1 MNESVIAG
9 IIFANDPARLAWEII
24 SLILMVVAGWKIFE
38 KAGLDGWKTIIPFY
52 SGYQYYK
59 IAWTGKMFWVNVA
72 LYGLADVLAY
82 IFVAAQLVFVMIIG
96 FIIMLLSVGLRI
108 AYRIKLAKR
117 FGKGVGFGIG
127 LVILAPIFL
136 LILAFG
142 AAEYQKGEKA

>member
-1 MNESVIAG
+1 
-9 IIFANDPARLAWEII
+9 
-24 SLILMVVAGWKIFE
+24 
-38 KAGLDGWKTIIPFY
+38 
-52 SGYQYYK
+52 
-59 IAWTGKMFWVNVA
+59 MFWVNVA

-82 IFVAAQLVFVMIIG
+82 IFAATQLVFVMIIG